1 MVTIEQIKNYKIC
14 NVIEVTLE
22 GILLELHLNFKHL
35 DSKKSISISAS
46 EEGET
51 LLFSIANYWKDK
63 NNIKYEA
70 YTIQR
75 IGSNSSLSKLIG
87 DKITNIEFGIGKTLY
102 TEEQVI
108 YYIMLQTNDSK
119 CLFFNNGDECA
130 YSLDK
135 ISEILA
141 DDIYNYKWKDT
152 PPYFKI

>member
-14 NVIEVTLE
+14 SIIEVTLE
-22 GILLELHLNFKHL
+22 GILLELHLNLKHL

-51 LLFSIANYWKDK
+51 LLFSIGNYWKDK
-63 NNIKYEA
+63 NNIKYKA

-135 ISEILA
+135 INKILA
-141 DDIYNYKWKDT
+141 NDIYGYKWEEI
-152 PPYFKI
+152 PPYLI

>member
-1 MVTIEQIKNYKIC
+1 M
-14 NVIEVTLE
+14 
-22 GILLELHLNFKHL
+22 
-35 DSKKSISISAS
+35 
-46 EEGET
+46 GET
-51 LLFSIANYWKDK
+51 LLFSIENYWKDK

-119 CLFFNNGDECA
+119 CLFFNNGDECV

-141 DDIYNYKWKDT
+141 DDIYNYKWEDT

>member
-51 LLFSIANYWKDK
+51 LLFSIGNYWKDK

-75 IGSNSSLSKLIG
+75 IDSNSSLSKLIG

>member
-14 NVIEVTLE
+14 NIIEVTLE

-51 LLFSIANYWKDK
+51 LLFSIGNYWKDK

-108 YYIMLQTNDSK
+108 YYIMLQTNDRK
-119 CLFFNNGDECA
+119 FLVFNHGDDLA
-130 YSLDK
+130 YSVDK
-135 ISEILA
+135 FSEMLG
-141 DDIYNYKWKDT
+141 DDIYNYKWEDT

>member
-22 GILLELHLNFKHL
+22 GILLELHLNLKYL

-46 EEGET
+46 EEGEI

-75 IGSNSSLSKLIG
+75 IDSDSSLSKLIG

-152 PPYFKI
+152 PPYCKI